1 MSALPAIITLAGSM
15 LEYPHSQHHLS
26 GRDLVLIQEICTTF
40 SSIAHADTT
49 PEGLPPLIVSMFLGK
64 LMQLI
69 NPHRSTCSSSSMAA
83 VGESQR
89 SG

>member
-1 MSALPAIITLAGSM
+1 M

-26 GRDLVLIQEICTTF
+26 RRDLVLIQEIYATF
-40 SSIAHADTT
+40 TSIAHADST

-69 NPHRSTCSSSSMAA
+69 SPQRSTCSSSSMAA
-83 VGESQR
+83 VGESQ
-89 SG
+89 GNGQ